1 MDQRTTAID
10 QDLKDIVDT
19 RVAIAEKLELLEQ
32 RIIDTAEGA
41 TMKFSRML
49 EETTEHVN
57 QMVDKTKSALNPIHK
72 VDEYPWIMLG
82 GAICAGFAIGLMES
96 RSRSQ
101 RSGVYPY
108 YPAGARASRV
118 MPESAREARAG
129 NGSADGVYDYYPS
142 GSQSQ
147 TAHTARSQTT
157 VWESMSHEFSQEA
170 EQAKGV
176 LLQVGRSLMME
187 LARKMLPEIARSF
200 GVHLSSPPESEKESP
215 RRQQSSPADQQQS
228 GTRNRTTAATT

>member
-1 MDQRTTAID
+1 MDQRTTPID

-49 EETTEHVN
+49 EETTETVN
-57 QMVDKTKSALNPIHK
+57 QMVDKTKSALDPIHK
-72 VDEYPWIMLG
+72 VDEYPWLMLG
-82 GAICAGFAIGLMES
+82 GALCVGFAIGLMES

-108 YPAGARASRV
+108 YPSGARASRV
-118 MPESAREARAG
+118 MPESARQAG
-129 NGSADGVYDYYPS
+129 AATDKADGVYDYYPT
-142 GSQSQ
+142 GPQSQ
-147 TAHTARSQTT
+147 TAQTSRT
-157 VWESMSHEFSQEA
+157 QTSVWDSMSREFSQEA
-170 EQAKGV
+170 EQAKNV

-187 LARKMLPEIARSF
+187 LARKMVPEIARSF
-200 GVHLSSPPESEKESP
+200 GLNVSSQPDSKKGSP
-215 RRQQSSPADQQQS
+215 DARASSPADHQ
-228 GTRNRTTAATT
+228 RNESRDRTTAAAT